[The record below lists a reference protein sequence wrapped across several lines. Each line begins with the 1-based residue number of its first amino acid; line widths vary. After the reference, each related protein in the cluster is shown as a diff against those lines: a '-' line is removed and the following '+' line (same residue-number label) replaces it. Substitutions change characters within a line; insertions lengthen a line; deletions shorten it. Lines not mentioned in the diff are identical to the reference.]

1 MDVDSRRSK
10 VQGDCHFTVR
20 CSKLLDDATYQTPIV
35 VLSLAIANIKG
46 QGVIDANKLMD
57 SIYLQPQQAENF
69 FHEMG
74 HAMHSMLGAT
84 RYQHVAGTRCPTDF
98 AEVPSNL
105 MEFFFTDPR
114 VSQYLI

>member
-1 MDVDSRRSK
+1 MLSLAVADFKPHGVMDAE
-10 VQGDCHFTVR
+10 
-20 CSKLLDDATYQTPIV
+20 KLLDSV
-35 VLSLAIANIKG
+35 HFL
-46 QGVIDANKLMD
+46 
-57 SIYLQPQQAENF
+57 PQQAENF

-105 MEFFFTDPR
+105 MEFFFNDSR
-114 VSQYLI
+114 VTLISFLFIHTF

>member
-1 MDVDSRRSK
+1 MSVANLKSRGVVDAE
-10 VQGDCHFTVR
+10 
-20 CSKLLDDATYQTPIV
+20 KLLENV
-35 VLSLAIANIKG
+35 HFL
-46 QGVIDANKLMD
+46 
-57 SIYLQPQQAENF
+57 PQQAENF

-105 MEFFFTDPR
+105 MEFFFNDPK
-114 VSQYLI
+114 VCLVCFGC